1 MLKLFRTLK
10 PWRIPIV
17 ATVLVVFAQSMC
29 DLYLPNLMSDI
40 VNKGIT
46 NGDVNYI
53 LSVGLRMLLVA
64 LGGSISAVA
73 ASFLSSHVAI
83 GFSENLRERIFN
95 RVSKFSLH
103 EFDVIG
109 TPSLVTRSTND
120 VNQIQ
125 NVLIMI
131 QRMMIGAPIT
141 AVGGMI
147 LALRKDA
154 GLAWVIFLAI
164 PVLGVLI
171 GTVASLGFPLF
182 QAIQKKVDRINLI
195 VRENLTGIRV
205 IRAFNRGPTE
215 RERFAEANADLMV
228 TSVKVN
234 RIFAMMFPFMML
246 IMNMTVIAILWFGSS
261 RIDSGVSKVGDMMAF
276 MQYAMQILFSFI
288 MASMMFIMVPR
299 AQASAD
305 RINEVLD
312 IVPDIADP
320 DDPVSPEGGVRGVV
334 EFRNVSFAYYGAE
347 RPAVEG
353 ISFKTGPGETTAII
367 GSTGSGKTTLLSL
380 IPRFYDVT
388 SGEVLID
395 GVDVRKMTL
404 SDLRSRIGTVPQK
417 AVLFSGTV
425 RENLLYGKEDATDE
439 ELEEALKTSQSWD
452 FVSAME
458 RGIESPLAQGG
469 SNVSGGQKQRLS
481 IARALVRKP
490 EVYLFDDS
498 FSALDFKTDAKLRAA
513 LREKTADAAVLI
525 VGQRVSSIMQAD
537 RIVVLDEGKIAGIGT
552 HDELYRDCAVYRE
565 IVESQLT
572 EEELA

>member
-1 MLKLFRTLK
+1 MLRLFRMLK
-10 PWRIPIV
+10 PWWIPIA
-17 ATVLVVFAQSMC
+17 ATLVVVFAQSMS

-53 LSVGLRMLLVA
+53 LSTGLKMLLVA
-64 LGGSISAVA
+64 LLGSLCAVT

-83 GFSENLRERIFN
+83 GFSENLRERIFSG
-95 RVSKFSLH
+95 VSRFSLR

-131 QRMMIGAPIT
+131 LRMMIGAPIT

-147 LALRKDA
+147 LALQKDS
-154 GLAWVIFLAI
+154 GLAWVIFVAI
-164 PVLGVLI
+164 PVLGLLI

-182 QAIQKKVDRINLI
+182 QVIQKKIDRINLI

-205 IRAFNRGPTE
+205 IRAFNRAPHE
-215 RERFAEANADLMV
+215 RARFGEANADLME
-228 TSVKVN
+228 TAVKVN

-246 IMNMTVIAILWFGSS
+246 IMNMTVVAILWFGSG
-261 RIDSGVSKVGDMMAF
+261 RIDSGASNVGDMMAF

-288 MASMMFIMVPR
+288 MAAIMFIMVPR

-305 RINEVLD
+305 RIHEVLE
-312 IVPDIADP
+312 IVPDISDP
-320 DDPVSPEGGVRGVV
+320 EFPAAPDPALRGTV
-334 EFRNVSFAYYGAE
+334 EFRDVSFAYHGAE
-347 RPAVEG
+347 HPAVSG

-367 GSTGSGKTTLLSL
+367 GSTGSGKSTLLSL
-380 IPRFYDVT
+380 IPRFYDAT
-388 SGEVLID
+388 GGEVLLD
-395 GVDVRKMTL
+395 GVDVRNMTL
-404 SDLRSRIGTVPQK
+404 ADLRSRIGTVPQK

-425 RENLLYGKEDATDE
+425 RENLLYGKEDATE
-439 ELEEALKTSQSWD
+439 AELEEALKTSQSWD
-452 FVSAME
+452 FVSAMD
-458 RGIESPLAQGG
+458 GGLDAPIAQGG
-469 SNVSGGQKQRLS
+469 TNVSGGQKQRLS

-498 FSALDFKTDAKLRAA
+498 FSALDFKTDARLRAA
-513 LREKTADAAVLI
+513 LADKTGDAAVII
-525 VGQRVSSIMQAD
+525 VGQRVSSIMHAD

-552 HDELYRDCAVYRE
+552 HDELYRTCSVYRE
-565 IVESQLT
+565 IVESQLSQ
-572 EEELA
+572 EELA